1 MSNKLFV
8 GNLSFETTE
17 NDLQDAF
24 AAHGTVTETN
34 LMMDRITGRPR
45 GFGFIT
51 MSTPEEAQK
60 AIAALNG
67 SQLGGRA
74 LTVNVAKPREE
85 RAPGGG
91 GRREY
96 GGSRQSQPLL
106 IAFEISRRGSGEPG
120 PAFLFG
126 SVPFAGWS
134 DAAVASRSGKL
145 NQFMKEEHIEVEGRV
160 TTVLPGTMFRV
171 ELDNKHLVLAT
182 ICGKMRKRWVRL
194 TVGDRVKMDMSPYDL
209 NKARITWRLR

>member
-34 LMMDRITGRPR
+34 LMMDRVSGRPR

-67 SQLGGRA
+67 AQLGGRA

-85 RAPGGG
+85 RTGGGG
-91 GRREY
+91 GRREFRVSGGGG
-96 GGSRQSQPLL
+96 GGSRN
-106 IAFEISRRGSGEPG
+106 R
-120 PAFLFG
+120 
-126 SVPFAGWS
+126 
-134 DAAVASRSGKL
+134 
-145 NQFMKEEHIEVEGRV
+145 
-160 TTVLPGTMFRV
+160 
-171 ELDNKHLVLAT
+171 
-182 ICGKMRKRWVRL
+182 
-194 TVGDRVKMDMSPYDL
+194 Y
-209 NKARITWRLR
+209 

>member
-24 AAHGTVTETN
+24 AAHGTVVEAN
-34 LMMDRITGRPR
+34 LMTDRVTGRPR

-51 MSTPEEAQK
+51 MGTAEEAQK

-96 GGSRQSQPLL
+96 GGGGN
-106 IAFEISRRGSGEPG
+106 RG
-120 PAFLFG
+120 
-126 SVPFAGWS
+126 
-134 DAAVASRSGKL
+134 R
-145 NQFMKEEHIEVEGRV
+145 
-160 TTVLPGTMFRV
+160 
-171 ELDNKHLVLAT
+171 
-182 ICGKMRKRWVRL
+182 
-194 TVGDRVKMDMSPYDL
+194 Y
-209 NKARITWRLR
+209 